1 MSNKVIRQHDTR
13 DCGAACLC
21 MVARYFDKSYSIQ
34 FLRKLSHTSQ
44 DGVTIWGIVEAAEK
58 IGLKG
63 EAYSGD
69 VNDLKEYMSQNSAP
83 VMLHLKVNHFVVAYK
98 KNTKFIYIKDPARGS
113 YKIPWEHL
121 DQIWSGYLIGFSKT
135 PNDDRLTECEDG
147 KNKYSLLGKIIKANI
162 KTLVCVF
169 LISLVVFGVV
179 ICSNY
184 MFQILIDHGGTMTEA
199 AKEAGHHHHEDEN
212 IFIHILETIAGNS
225 MYLFLACMIALYLL
239 MAVIMLIRGKMVAVM
254 SRNIDI
260 SLADQYV
267 KKIESASLREIGS
280 RKLGEYLT
288 RISDLVSLRRV
299 ISDLLVASCLDL
311 VMIILSVIIL
321 VRMNR
326 ILFLIALIGVVLYV
340 LVALVLR
347 NRIQV
352 TNYEIMNDNAEMQS
366 FFKEFLQGIEIIKMN
381 NACDVMEET
390 FINKYTKYVNSIY
403 RGNMI
408 GVASGTLSALIE
420 QISSIVIVVLGFVFV
435 DAQVFSLGE
444 LLSFYMFLTC
454 MTEPIKDILSFQ
466 TTIQAG
472 IVSLNRLE
480 DIRYMEDEK
489 SGDELLDEKEMRIDL
504 ENVHFHY
511 PGKQDLLKDVSLHVS
526 GTDKVVIQGANGS
539 GKSTLLKLIMGI
551 EEPDSGLIKI
561 NGVEIDQIEKANLRN
576 RIGYVTQDNFL
587 FAETIKNNITLN
599 KDIYSEEDF
608 EMACKLAGVDSVV
621 EQMPMKYDTFINED
635 GGNLSMGQRQAIAIA
650 RALIRKPG
658 VLILDEATSNMDEE
672 REKQV
677 MQNVLRLNIPCI
689 VISHSK
695 NVVELFEKKIQ
706 LSN

>member
-504 ENVHFHY
+504 ENIHFHY